1 MPKDLTL
8 HGPRWCHAGMSRVD
22 PEHQP
27 PEICGEAE
35 RPCHDDND
43 SWSLETIVEE
53 LWKHH

>member
-35 RPCHDDND
+35 SPCHDAGHMMIMILGA
-43 SWSLETIVEE
+43 WRPL
-53 LWKHH
+53 